1 MSPMR
6 RYLARFL
13 TTSAPALLIAGLA
26 NPAPV
31 GAQSPEAF
39 YKGKTVE
46 VYVGTATG
54 GGYDSYGRLLAN
66 HIGKYL
72 PGTPNVIV
80 RNMPGASGLALA
92 NFLYNQAPRDGSVF
106 AILHNNMTVEPVI
119 GNKNA
124 RFDATKFNWI
134 GSANKLVNV
143 CVAWHTVPV
152 RTAADLR
159 AREWIVAGT
168 ADRSSTVQEA
178 NVFIVLGG
186 AKLKVVKGYPSSTSM
201 LLALE
206 RGEAQIAC
214 GIGWDSVKSSTGF
227 LQTGEIVPVMQLGYE
242 PHPELKGVPFIYDM
256 LVDPKM
262 KPVLDFLTIRLHVGR
277 AYAAPPGVPADRIK
291 VLREAFWQAIN
302 DPATK
307 SDADKQFMELQP
319 QRGED
324 IQAEVTR
331 LAATPKDIVAISDKV
346 LENKINV
353 FDAKLH
359 WIDAKAAALTGVEKK
374 GRRIRFADDGK
385 DVAADT
391 DGAAVTIAGKKA
403 RAADLKPGLVCDVAY
418 LGNGDTARSV
428 ACR

>member
-1 MSPMR
+1 MLR
-6 RYLARFL
+6 RVRVLASYVAAL
-13 TTSAPALLIAGLA
+13 AVAMLAAIGPPASAQ
-26 NPAPV
+26 
-31 GAQSPEAF
+31 GADHF
-39 YKGKTVE
+39 YKGKTVV
-46 VYVGTATG
+46 VYVGTTTG
-54 GGYDSYGRLLAN
+54 GGYDSYARLLAA
-66 HIGKYL
+66 HIGQYL
-72 PGTPNVIV
+72 PDKPNVIV

-92 NFLYNQAPRDGSVF
+92 NYLYTQAARDGSMF
-106 AILHNNMTVEPVI
+106 AMLHNNMAVEPVI

-124 RFDATKFNWI
+124 RFDPTRFNWI

-159 AREWIVAGT
+159 SHEWLVAGT

-201 LLALE
+201 ILALE
-206 RGEAQIAC
+206 RGEVQIAC
-214 GIGWDSVKSSTGF
+214 GIGWDSVKSSTGY
-227 LQTGEIVPVMQLGYE
+227 LQTGQIVPVMQLGYE
-242 PHPELKGVPFIYDM
+242 KHPELPDVPFIYDM

-277 AYAAPPGVPADRIK
+277 AYAAPPDVPAERIK
-291 VLREAFWQAIN
+291 ILREAFWQAIH

-307 SDADKQFMELQP
+307 KDADKQHMELQP

-324 IQAEVTR
+324 IQKEVAK
-331 LAATPKDIVAISDKV
+331 LVATPKDIVAVADRV

-353 FDAKLH
+353 FDAKLN
-359 WIDAKAAALTGVEKK
+359 WIDVKATRLTAVEKK
-374 GRRIRFADDGK
+374 GGLIRF
-385 DVAADT
+385 T
-391 DGAAVTIAGKKA
+391 DGGKEVMAETAGSSVTVGGAKAKASALKAG
-403 RAADLKPGLVCDVAY
+403 LTCDVSY
-418 LGNGDTARSV
+418 LGNGDSARSI